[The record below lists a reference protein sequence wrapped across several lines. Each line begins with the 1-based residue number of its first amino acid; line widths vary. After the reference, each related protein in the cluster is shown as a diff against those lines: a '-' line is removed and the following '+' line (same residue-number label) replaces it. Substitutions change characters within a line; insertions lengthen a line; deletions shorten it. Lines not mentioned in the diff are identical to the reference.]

1 MWHLKQ
7 KWQYFSS
14 AHFGVQLRDISL
26 TIRTARS
33 TLPADLRDKHLSFLS
48 QAVSSRTAG
57 YNPWL
62 FSLQVTVIL
71 ENLFDPDEIIAEPTL
86 LKDLDADIKEESAT
100 LGPVEKVESSSE
112 SFYLGRFVS
121 QDGRPF
127 LPASM
132 RLCTT
137 ERVRERSC
145 SLGVNVM

>member
-1 MWHLKQ
+1 M
-7 KWQYFSS
+7 
-14 AHFGVQLRDISL
+14 
-26 TIRTARS
+26 
-33 TLPADLRDKHLSFLS
+33 RDKHLSFLS
-48 QAVSSRTAG
+48 QAVSSQTAG

-121 QDGRPF
+121 QYGRPF

-137 ERVRERSC
+137 ERVREVLQPWCERHVGLLSATF
-145 SLGVNVM
+145 SESIKSFTVVNS